1 VDDLEGVLDDSDG
14 HDLLAVVSAVHHEGV
29 DESLDDGALGL
40 SESFNLV
47 SATSVWKVLGV
58 SVGAGQVI
66 LEGDVVDLEPECQKT
81 PRAPRF
87 GESLRRVGDLVKQLG
102 SGPTIRRCPH
112 KTYRNVVGGPSS
124 EELDGSDFGVADV
137 FLSPISFAFHGY
149 ILRSEFC

>member
-29 DESLDDGALGL
+29 DESLDDWALGL

-47 SATSVWKVLGV
+47 SAASMWKILGV

-66 LEGDVVDLEPECQKT
+66 LEGDVVD
-81 PRAPRF
+81 R
-87 GESLRRVGDLVKQLG
+87 D
-102 SGPTIRRCPH
+102 
-112 KTYRNVVGGPSS
+112 VVGGPSS
-124 EELDGSDFGVADV
+124 EELDRCDFWVVDV

-149 ILRSEFC
+149 ILRSEFLKVKR